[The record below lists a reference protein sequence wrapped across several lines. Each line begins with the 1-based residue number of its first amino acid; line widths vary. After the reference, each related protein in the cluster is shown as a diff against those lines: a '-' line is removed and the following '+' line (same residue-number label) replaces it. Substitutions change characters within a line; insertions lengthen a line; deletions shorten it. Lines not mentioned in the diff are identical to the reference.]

1 VGVEAMLALAVGAV
15 WFALSSVALAVLP
28 HALIVAGLMVVVDVA
43 VVLAIA
49 RYLGISCAVT
59 AGIAGVVALDWYF
72 IPPIHSG
79 LVPSPE
85 NAVALAAY
93 LVTGVLLG
101 ELAVTARRR
110 ADVSEDA
117 RSELAGEQAALRR
130 VATLVAHETSPADVF
145 AAVAEEVGQLL
156 MFDMATLMRY
166 ETDGTATVVAA
177 WSRTTGYLGVGDRLQ
192 LDGENVA
199 AQVLRSGRPARID
212 DFAACTGTI
221 ADLMHGLGVHS
232 AAGTPI
238 TVDDRLWGVM
248 VGASL
253 SPEPT
258 PEGMESRL
266 GQFTELAATA
276 IANAEARSE
285 LMASRARIVATGD
298 ETRRHLERNLHDG
311 VQQRLVSLVL
321 DLRVAE
327 KLALE
332 GPEALAPQLSHVRE
346 GLVGSLDDLREISQG
361 IHPAI
366 LSEGGLRPA
375 LSALARRSAVPVE
388 LDVNGVER
396 LPEQVEVGVYYVV
409 SEAVANA
416 IKHAQATVVTVEL
429 AHEDGVV
436 RLHVQDDGLG
446 GADPGQG
453 SGLVGLYD
461 RVHALGGRVEITSP
475 AGSGTSIVARLPA

>member
-1 VGVEAMLALAVGAV
+1 VGAEAMLALAVGAV
-15 WFALSSVALAVLP
+15 WFVLSSTALAVLP
-28 HALIVAGLMVVVDVA
+28 HALVVAAALVVVDVA
-43 VVLAIA
+43 VVLGVAK
-49 RYLGISCAVT
+49 YLGIACAVT
-59 AGIAGVVALDWYF
+59 AGMASVVSLDWYF

-79 LVPSPE
+79 LTPSPE

-130 VATLVAHETSPADVF
+130 VATLVAHETSPAEVF

-156 MFDMATLMRY
+156 MVDMSTLMRY

-177 WSRTTGYLGVGDRLQ
+177 WSRTTGYLGVGDRLR

-199 AQVLRSGRPARID
+199 AAVLRTRRPARID
-212 DFAACTGTI
+212 DFAACSGPI
-221 ADLMHGLGVHS
+221 ADLMNRLGVRS

-238 TVDDRLWGVM
+238 TVDNRLWGVM

-253 SPEPT
+253 SAEPIPPGT
-258 PEGMESRL
+258 EARL
-266 GQFTELAATA
+266 GEFTELAATA
-276 IANAEARSE
+276 IANAETRSE

-298 ETRRHLERNLHDG
+298 DTRRHLERNLHDG

-332 GPEALAPQLSHVRE
+332 GPEALAPQLAHVRE
-346 GLVGSLDDLREISQG
+346 GLVSSLDDLREISQG

-375 LSALARRSAVPVE
+375 LSALARRSPVPVE
-388 LDVNGVER
+388 LLVNGVER

-409 SEAVANA
+409 SEAVANV
-416 IKHAQATVVTVEL
+416 IKHAQASVVTVDL
-429 AHEDGVV
+429 AQEDGVV
-436 RLHVQDDGLG
+436 RLHVRDDGLG

-453 SGLVGLYD
+453 SGLVGLCD
-461 RVHALGGRVEITSP
+461 RVHALGGRIDITSP
-475 AGSGTSIVARLPA
+475 TGSGTSIIASLPA